1 MTSPPRRIVSLVPS
15 TTESVC
21 RLGAADRLMGCT
33 RYCEEPAAVLADVP
47 KLGGTKNPNLDA
59 IARLAP
65 DLVLANAEENRPE
78 DIAWLQE
85 RMPVLVQTPCTV
97 REARA
102 ALIALGECL
111 GGSSADAAHGAARE
125 IDEGLAAC
133 HRAASGRPRL
143 AVFYAIWRK
152 PWMGVARS
160 TYIGDVLAQCG
171 FDVIGADIAGRYP
184 TVPEARIA
192 AEAQVVLLASE
203 PWAFSRADA
212 EQIASEHAFG
222 AATVAWCDGRD
233 FCWHG
238 VRAAL
243 GLRHAAALRAELARS
258 E

>member
-47 KLGGTKNPNLDA
+47 KLGGTKNPNLNA

-111 GGSSADAAHGAARE
+111 GGSSADAAHGAA
-125 IDEGLAAC
+125 A
-133 HRAASGRPRL
+133 GRPRL

-171 FDVIGADIAGRYP
+171 LDVIGADIAGRYP

-243 GLRHAAALRAELARS
+243 GLRHAAALRAKLARS

>member
-78 DIAWLQE
+78 DIAWLQA

-203 PWAFSRADA
+203 P
-212 EQIASEHAFG
+212 
-222 AATVAWCDGRD
+222 
-233 FCWHG
+233 
-238 VRAAL
+238 
-243 GLRHAAALRAELARS
+243 
-258 E
+258 